1 MRFKFFPGSELS
13 PPHLL
18 GGIVDLDKPQHLVAN
33 LFVDNANQEIELR
46 PVNPLPEEQYSELE
60 AFAKT
65 IEFHKYS
72 RVPINAIMHYTT
84 RHRAMC

>member
-1 MRFKFFPGSELS
+1 MRLKFFPGSELS

-18 GGIVDLDKPQHLVAN
+18 GGIVDLDRPQHLVAN
-33 LFVDNANQEIELR
+33 LFVIEDSAEIELR
-46 PVNPLPEEQYSELE
+46 PVNQLTDEVRAQVE

-65 IEFHKYS
+65 IEFQKYS

-84 RHRAMC
+84 RHKAMC

>member
-13 PPHLL
+13 PPQLL
-18 GGIVDLDKPQHLVAN
+18 GGIVDLDRPQHLVAN
-33 LFVDNANQEIELR
+33 LFVDDNNEIELR
-46 PVNPLPEEQYSELE
+46 TVNPMSEEHYSELQE
-60 AFAKT
+60 FARR
-65 IEFHKYS
+65 IEFHKYK